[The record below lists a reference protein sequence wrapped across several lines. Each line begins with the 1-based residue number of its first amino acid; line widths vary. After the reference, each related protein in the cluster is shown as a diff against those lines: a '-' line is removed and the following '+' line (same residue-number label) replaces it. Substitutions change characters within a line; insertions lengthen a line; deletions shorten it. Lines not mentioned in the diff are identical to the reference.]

1 MDRKKTLWLV
11 ITLIFIMGIGGA
23 SSLVYNE
30 FTNGLICPKL
40 IGIPA
45 CYIIMLCFL
54 IPFISHLFNLH
65 KLYYYIGTGLAFSIA
80 LYGSVMQL
88 LRVVEC
94 PKTNRG
100 LPMCFISLS
109 IFTGLIILKLIS
121 LKKPS
126 RSSRRP

>member
-11 ITLIFIMGIGGA
+11 ITFIFIIGIGGA

-54 IPFISHLFNLH
+54 IPFISHLFNLNS
-65 KLYYYIGTGLAFSIA
+65 LYYYVGTGFAFTIA
-80 LYGSVMQL
+80 LYGSVMKFAGI
-88 LRVVEC
+88 VEC
-94 PKTNRG
+94 PKTNEG
-100 LPMCFISLS
+100 VPMCFISLS
-109 IFTGLIILKLIS
+109 IFTSLIILKLTS
-121 LKKPS
+121 LKKTP
-126 RSSRRP
+126 PNNG